1 MTDTDRRPMGAN
13 AEGTLPRSF
22 REFAVAWRSPIEE
35 ALESIL
41 PTADREPTRL
51 HAAMRHA
58 MFPGGKRFRPLLGLA
73 GAAATGGDL
82 RRALRPAAALEL
94 VHTYS
99 LVHDDLPCMDDD
111 DLRRGRPT
119 CHIAFDEATAVLAGD
134 ALLTL
139 AFEVVAE
146 AGAEAVV
153 ALARGA
159 GAAGMVGGQVFD
171 LAAENAGAALG
182 LDGLERIHDGKT
194 GALIIASLEV
204 GRVAGGAGG
213 SEVSGLLAEYGALIG
228 RAFQVADD
236 CLDVTGTAAELGKTP
251 GADQAHGKSTYPALL
266 GLERSLEIARD
277 LAERAG
283 AVAGRIVEL
292 GGGLDGAESLLQD
305 LALSVVSR
313 KS

>member
-1 MTDTDRRPMGAN
+1 
-13 AEGTLPRSF
+13 
-22 REFAVAWRSPIEE
+22 
-35 ALESIL
+35 
-41 PTADREPTRL
+41 
-51 HAAMRHA
+51 MRYSLLA
-58 MFPGGKRFRPLLGLA
+58 GGKR
-73 GAAATGGDL
+73 
-82 RRALRPAAALEL
+82 LRPAICFAACEAAGGTPEDALPAAVALEL
-94 VHTYS
+94 IHTYS

-139 AFEVVAE
+139 AFEVAAE
-146 AGAEAVV
+146 GGAEAVV

-159 GAAGMVGGQVFD
+159 GAAGMVGGQVLD

-213 SEVSGLLAEYGALIG
+213 AEVANLLAEYGALIG

-266 GLERSLEIARD
+266 GLQRSLEVARE
-277 LAERAG
+277 LSERAG
-283 AVAGRIVEL
+283 EVAHRIARL